1 MEGQRTSNLRTRI
14 IDRGHKLEAIFYSPE
29 GSAMQLRDTA
39 KLELQLLDG
48 DTVIGKQQITANYVA
63 LMTVAEDR
71 WKVRLL
77 QQVP

>member
-1 MEGQRTSNLRTRI
+1 M
-14 IDRGHKLEAIFYSPE
+14 DRGHKLEAIFYSPE

-39 KLELQLLDG
+39 KLEIEYLDG
-48 DTVIGKQQITANYVA
+48 DTVVGREQVTAHYLA

-77 QQVP
+77 QAAPE